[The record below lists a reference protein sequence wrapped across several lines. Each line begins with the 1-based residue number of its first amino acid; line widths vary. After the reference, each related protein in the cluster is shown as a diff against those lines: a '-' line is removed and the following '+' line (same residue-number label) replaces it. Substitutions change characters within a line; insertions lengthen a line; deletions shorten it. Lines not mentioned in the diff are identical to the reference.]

1 VNCKSE
7 LSGALGASNEALYLA
22 VPKKVKLKSRKKEKN
37 RLQKQNKKF
46 NRKERTSNH
55 P

>member
-7 LSGALGASNEALYLA
+7 LSGALGASSEALYLA

-37 RLQKQNKKF
+37 RLQKQNKKIQPQ
-46 NRKERTSNH
+46 RKNL
-55 P
+55 